1 MSTFHELTMPT
12 AAGEQLSFRRY
23 EGQACLVVNLA
34 SQCGLTPQYAGLR
47 ALQEQGGVAVL
58 GFPCNQ
64 FGAQEPGTNE
74 EILEFARSRYDA
86 NFEIF
91 AKVEV
96 NGDGACE
103 LYRLLK
109 SKQPKEDGDP
119 DIAWNFTK
127 FLVDGDGE
135 VLARYE
141 PQVAPQEVGADAAKR
156 LAGG

>member
-1 MSTFHELTMPT
+1 M
-12 AAGEQLSFRRY
+12 
-23 EGQACLVVNLA
+23 
-34 SQCGLTPQYAGLR
+34 
-47 ALQEQGGVAVL
+47 L

-86 NFEIF
+86 NFQLF

-96 NGDGACE
+96 NGDGACD
-103 LYRLLK
+103 LYKHLK
-109 SKQPKEDGDP
+109 AQQPRPDGEP

-127 FLVDGDGE
+127 FLVGGDGA

-141 PQVAPQEVGADAAKR
+141 PAVTPEEIAADLKTR
-156 LAGG
+156 LL